1 MPVNPYVLPAKYE
14 YKPLPLDFMLQ
25 AGLAQQARFNK
36 ADAALED
43 LQSKLIVPFG
53 YSTQDAA
60 KEYQTQLFTKLKPIQ
75 DAYASGDMSPD
86 MATRK
91 FSNLYGELQRDPVLN
106 EFKSDAALKEL
117 AAKQVVDPLMY
128 GEAAQRFYDPVTKTF
143 KQRSLAELQSGLH
156 ITPDYYAMI
165 PRVNFGDEFKP
176 KIDEMK
182 PEKWKFD
189 PVTKVATLGVDD
201 EGKDIQ
207 KVETTQEEFE
217 ALRDDYVQSQ
227 LTPYAKSEGYK
238 NTPFHTYYKEKFGK
252 EMTPEEFLKTS
263 QSEFAHRLYQ
273 YGDKSVTTSN
283 VPTPKKGAGATD
295 KKETSFW
302 DSEWTSNNLEN
313 KNIFENIINP
323 KSGDSYSALVEST
336 TPTPD
341 ALKTLLESKD
351 AVMTE
356 DADGNPTYTY
366 ASSGAP
372 MTTADAIA
380 TEAAVNDLST
390 KVNNSK
396 MLLAQMQPTLDA
408 MNKTSP
414 YYNEVFDVYN
424 SIGKADILSGGY
436 SPGMTATAELPK
448 LRQEL
453 EYTYSSVS
461 KTPDGNYVGHRLDGS
476 GMVNLDPEKGSKL
489 YAIQVAESPEGRK
502 IKKQYESQRE
512 AQNDYI
518 KKELTKS
525 NIAGQM
531 MILHDNKDDGKVTNE
546 LHQSFA
552 SALNSSIK
560 AGSVLDREGLIS
572 TNDFLGKNGSGEF
585 HGADFDPHSIYQ
597 KDGSWYARGN
607 FVKKVTGGTET
618 SPAIDI
624 NVNDI
629 IKQQLP
635 ESADLQLQVFKQM
648 DDQMQYILPGKQ
660 GVINLFGNR
669 LDDLNTTQVKVTRGK
684 DNSVTIESPNGLFAD
699 YDAKTGIYKP
709 HYVKGPQNYPST
721 SEASLDL
728 LQSQIRIQQ
737 EREESPYAFDDNGNY
752 VGDVGSDDPRENE
765 ATVRSATD
773 FISKSLN
780 WDDKMI
786 EGLIKTIDFETGHT
800 FNPSEKNNTTGAGAV
815 GLIQFYPDKTVN
827 GKQYKRIGN
836 TDYSMEQLANMSA
849 HEQMKG
855 PVVDYLAQFQNDI
868 KQPHDIY
875 LAVFQPALLKSKE
888 YKMNGLDTK
897 LDKVTEVTNWAT
909 IKRDNPAIFDKTK
922 NGGKDIITVK
932 DLLEAAQQL

>member
-25 AGLAQQARFNK
+25 AGLAQQGRQEKGQA
-36 ADAALED
+36 AIDALDAENALIPSGWRSKTVAKTAQD
-43 LQSKLIVPFG
+43 LFQ
-53 YSTQDAA
+53 
-60 KEYQTQLFTKLKPIQ
+60 
-75 DAYASGDMSPD
+75 
-86 MATRK
+86 
-91 FSNLYGELQRDPVLN
+91 
-106 EFKSDAALKEL
+106 
-117 AAKQVVDPLMY
+117 
-128 GEAAQRFYDPVTKTF
+128 
-143 KQRSLAELQSGLH
+143 
-156 ITPDYYAMI
+156 
-165 PRVNFGDEFKP
+165 P
-176 KIDEMK
+176 KIDAIATAYADGTYTPNEAILKTKQLKLEMAKNPLVQFAQNDAGLKEFGAKQGADKALHQGAYQNFMDLNTGNFNQIDPNDVLSGKVTATPELYSLMARPDFRTTFDPVFQDVK
-182 PEKWKFD
+182 PEKFKW
-189 PVTKVATLGVDD
+189 
-201 EGKDIQ
+201 EGKPQTVTVGYNAETGEAIQ
-207 KVETTQEEFE
+207 KTANTKEELEKLNKETLMGAFGPY
-217 ALRDDYVQSQ
+217 AQSQ
-227 LTPYAKSEGYK
+227 RYAATEYNDWFKKVNGRD
-238 NTPFHTYYKEKFGK
+238 
-252 EMTPEEFLKTS
+252 MTPDEFLQTAHN
-263 QSEFAHRLYQ
+263 EFSPAYYQ
-273 YGDKSVTTSN
+273 YGDETTTYSN
-283 VPTPKKGAGATD
+283 ITTPKKGAGDD
-295 KKETSFW
+295 KKEEASFW
-302 DSEWTSNNLEN
+302 AGNEWTSNNLES

-380 TEAAVNDLST
+380 TEAAVNDLTT

-396 MLLAQMQPTLDA
+396 ALLAQMQPELDRMA
-408 MNKTSP
+408 
-414 YYNEVFDVYN
+414 EVKPEVAQALQTYKGIDTERPAYDEFDGLGRQN
-424 SIGKADILSGGY
+424 S
-436 SPGMTATAELPK
+436 
-448 LRQEL
+448 EL
-453 EYTYSSVS
+453 EDLQDKLESYGTIVKTTDGRYIDS
-461 KTPDGNYVGHRLDGS
+461 KTNKVIA
-476 GMVNLDPEKGSKL
+476 DPVEAEKL
-489 YAIQVAESPEGRK
+489 YAVQFAEGVAG
-502 IKKQYESQRE
+502 KKAMKSYDNQRYL
-512 AQNDYI
+512 QNEYI
-518 KKELTKS
+518 KKELSKS
-525 NIAGQM
+525 NVAGQM
-531 MILHDNKDDGKVTNE
+531 MILHDNKEDGKVTNE

-552 SALNSSIK
+552 SGLNSAIK
-560 AGSVLDREGLIS
+560 AGSVLDREGLVS
-572 TNDFLGKNGSGEF
+572 TDDFLGKNGSGEF

-607 FVKKVTGGTET
+607 FIKKVNGVDET

-699 YDAKTGIYKP
+699 YDAETGIYKP
-709 HYVKGPQNYPST
+709 HYVKGPKNYPST

-752 VGDVGSDDPRENE
+752 VGDVRSDDAKVNE
-765 ATVRSATD
+765 ATVRAATD

-815 GLIQFYPDKTVN
+815 GLIQFYPDRTVN

-836 TDYSMEQLANMSA
+836 TDYSMDQLADMSA

-868 KQPHDIY
+868 RQPHDIY

-888 YKMNGLDTK
+888 YRMNGLDTK

-922 NGGKDIITVK
+922 NGGIDVVTVK
-932 DLLEAAQQL
+932 DLLEAAKQL